1 MKKRLSLGLVLSLL
15 LAVLSTSAGAVS
27 KTTTRI
33 VAEPYLPD
41 IQIEVVVPASGNVYI
56 NPKQLP
62 VKIGATIQDNQIV
75 SDAFVMENLSE
86 VPLSVSVDVTGKVKT
101 GSKMTLSSASTA
113 DSTSTLKRAFLFFE
127 IHAASDP
134 DSVAWSDSYDE
145 DQHIV
150 IRTIKRTVKNIVTLG
165 SADQAKRY
173 GAFRLAGDCTQEPK
187 EAWTSKDGVT
197 VDVIFTFSPLPVGT
211 EIP

>member
-1 MKKRLSLGLVLSLL
+1 MKKRLLLCLVLSCL
-15 LAVLSTSAGAVS
+15 LASLFIPAQAVVTG
-27 KTTTRI
+27 TTKI
-33 VAEPYLPD
+33 QAEPYLPD
-41 IQIEVVVPASGNVYI
+41 IKIEVVVPASGNVYI

-62 VKIGATIQDNQIV
+62 VRIGASIQNSQVV

-86 VPLSVSVDVTGKVKT
+86 VPLSVSVDVTGRVKS

-127 IHAASDP
+127 IHATTDP
-134 DSVAWSDSYDE
+134 DSVSWSDSFDE

-150 IRTIKRTVKNIVTLG
+150 IRAATRTVKNILVLG
-165 SADQAKRY
+165 AADQAKRY

-187 EAWTSKDGVT
+187 EAWTSRDGVT
-197 VDVIFTFSPLPVGT
+197 VDVAFTFSPLPVGT